1 MFLLSSRRL
10 TLFKEK
16 NALVSLLIFCILMA
30 IVAFMS
36 FQTYRSSVD
45 SSKRTALRTAE
56 IQSNVLT
63 HQMNSGRNI
72 AEALKWMVIDNGG
85 SIHNFDAVSES
96 MITDN
101 IQSIQIAPNGVVSNI
116 YPSAGNEAGKI
127 DLLAD
132 KSRGNVALYSI
143 KKNIITVQGSFA
155 LKQGGYGMALR
166 DPIFIN
172 DANGNSQFWGFSIVM
187 IKTPGFFENTVGTL
201 TNLGYNYRLSKEI
214 SPLIQDM
221 TTVAM
226 SKDFPESPVSHDF
239 SWGGCFWKLE
249 ISPTAGWANIADTR
263 NVAIFGTLTSILL
276 SLMVFLILTI
286 NDTRKTLRAITVR
299 DPLTG
304 TLNRYAF
311 DEEVKNYME
320 EHVGESAVLAMVDV
334 DRFNLINDRYGHEV
348 GDEILTRLTMDM
360 RSTFGQEAI
369 IGRNGGDE
377 FVVFL
382 PHMDGREAEE
392 LFNRFTRLK
401 KSCIYKENA
410 YGFTTS
416 AGYAEYPIQARNLGT
431 LLHLAGIARSIVK
444 IRGKN
449 GALCYNNAMRAG
461 GEETGEL
468 LMRNIPG

>member
-72 AEALKWMVIDNGG
+72 AEALKWVVIDNGG

-101 IQSIQIAPNGVVSNI
+101 IQSIQIAPNGVVSDI

-143 KKNIITVQGSFA
+143 KKNIITVQGPFA
-155 LKQGGYGMALR
+155 LKQGDYGMALR

-201 TNLGYNYRLSKEI
+201 TNLGYNYRLSEEI

-348 GDEILTRLTMDM
+348 GDEILTRL
-360 RSTFGQEAI
+360 
-369 IGRNGGDE
+369 
-377 FVVFL
+377 
-382 PHMDGREAEE
+382 
-392 LFNRFTRLK
+392 K
-401 KSCIYKENA
+401 KSCIHKENA